1 MFPIFI
7 GFNSSLSFLLVH
19 FPSLSAKSGP
29 YDKSQC
35 KKPTLL
41 SPQPLP
47 ESEEGSEKLS
57 SSFLPSCPSSLRGS
71 FPLKTMVS
79 EVKKISGNAVPL
91 IGNDIDT
98 DRIIPARYLKA
109 ITFDDL
115 GEGLFIDDRKAL
127 NGEHPFDQTHY
138 QGAKILI
145 ANRNFGCGSSREHAP
160 QALAKW
166 GITALIGE
174 SFAEIFFGNCVAMG
188 IPCVTS
194 ESEVVKQLQE
204 LVTAN
209 PQEVV
214 TIDLEKLQVQ
224 IGDFT
229 ASVVMIEGTRSAF
242 IAGTWD
248 ACGQLVANAQQV
260 KATAAKLPYIGWGN
274 LAAS

>member
-1 MFPIFI
+1 
-7 GFNSSLSFLLVH
+7 
-19 FPSLSAKSGP
+19 
-29 YDKSQC
+29 
-35 KKPTLL
+35 
-41 SPQPLP
+41 
-47 ESEEGSEKLS
+47 
-57 SSFLPSCPSSLRGS
+57 
-71 FPLKTMVS
+71 MVS
-79 EVKKISGNAVPL
+79 EVKQISGNAVPL

-138 QGAKILI
+138 QGSKILI

-188 IPCVTS
+188 IPCVTA

-209 PQEVV
+209 PQAVV
-214 TIDLEKLQVQ
+214 IIDLEKLQVQ

-229 ASVVMIEGTRSAF
+229 TSVVMIEGTRSAF